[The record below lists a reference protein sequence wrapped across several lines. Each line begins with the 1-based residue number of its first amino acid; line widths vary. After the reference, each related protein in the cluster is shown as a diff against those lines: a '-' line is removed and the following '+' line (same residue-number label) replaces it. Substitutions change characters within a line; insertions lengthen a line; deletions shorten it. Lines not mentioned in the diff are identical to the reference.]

1 MILGKVQ
8 KQNNNGNIK
17 RQKKNNSSLSQ
28 ATSAVQLSL
37 LPSTSTGLTI
47 MDVFVW
53 GVGYRSS
60 VNIQVQDLEQ

>member
-28 ATSAVQLSL
+28 ATSAVQLPFSHL
-37 LPSTSTGLTI
+37 L
-47 MDVFVW
+47 
-53 GVGYRSS
+53 
-60 VNIQVQDLEQ
+60 QQD